1 MVHECLLLVKLKLL
15 FLVKARLTSGGI
27 LVQAPPFVSQSLS
40 RPQQGVD
47 RVKQKLQQT
56 RLGHHEVLN
65 PVVYCFLPAGILYIV
80 CVCVFAEAELCPSHC
95 LCVD

>member
-1 MVHECLLLVKLKLL
+1 MSAACDVEVV
-15 FLVKARLTSGGI
+15 FVKARLTSGGI

-47 RVKQKLQQT
+47 RVKQKLQRT

-65 PVVYCFLPAGILYIV
+65 PVVYCFLPAGTL
-80 CVCVFAEAELCPSHC
+80 
-95 LCVD
+95 

>member
-1 MVHECLLLVKLKLL
+1 ML
-15 FLVKARLTSGGI
+15 FVKARLTSGGI

-65 PVVYCFLPAGILYIV
+65 SVVCTVSCLQAFYTLFAFV
-80 CVCVFAEAELCPSHC
+80 CVQKLTCVLHTA
-95 LCVD
+95 CVLIKQSYGRFDK

>member
-1 MVHECLLLVKLKLL
+1 MVHECLLLVM
-15 FLVKARLTSGGI
+15 FTFSFVKARLTSGGI

-65 PVVYCFLPAGILYIV
+65 LVVYCFLLAGILYIV
-80 CVCVFAEAELCPSHC
+80 CVRVCRS
-95 LCVD
+95 